1 MKGSKKFLFFPR
13 WPHSGLWG
21 ITGLWS
27 RATQRNGICRF
38 LPRFW
43 SVKTP
48 MAYTHCKILQY
59 DLQLRSVAVVQ
70 RRTGPVSLITRFLP
84 MKCWRT
90 GACEHTAH
98 HSDHV
103 LEEKKSALGY
113 FCHITPKVTSRP
125 QNNKWDDF
133 SEWWYKIKG
142 LCARK
147 ISHFPELI
155 CFIRKRLPGNWLFK
169 NSVNGISVHLYLC
182 GFPKLKLPSQEGSS
196 LVIPS
201 SPREGIY
208 YLNRY
213 RPMTTDSQYL
223 DHSWLSETT

>member
-1 MKGSKKFLFFPR
+1 
-13 WPHSGLWG
+13 
-21 ITGLWS
+21 
-27 RATQRNGICRF
+27 
-38 LPRFW
+38 
-43 SVKTP
+43 

-59 DLQLRSVAVVQ
+59 DLQLPSVAVVQ

-84 MKCWRT
+84 TKCWRT

-142 LCARK
+142 LCART

-169 NSVNGISVHLYLC
+169 NSVNGISVHLYLR
-182 GFPKLKLPSQEGSS
+182 GVLVFQSWNSLPRKAVVWLFPPVREKEFITWTDTGLWPQIRSTWITPGCLKPRKCKRECAANPAVHQNWMAYGS
-196 LVIPS
+196 IKWC
-201 SPREGIY
+201 
-208 YLNRY
+208 YL
-213 RPMTTDSQYL
+213 
-223 DHSWLSETT
+223 LSRKYTAVYIKDL